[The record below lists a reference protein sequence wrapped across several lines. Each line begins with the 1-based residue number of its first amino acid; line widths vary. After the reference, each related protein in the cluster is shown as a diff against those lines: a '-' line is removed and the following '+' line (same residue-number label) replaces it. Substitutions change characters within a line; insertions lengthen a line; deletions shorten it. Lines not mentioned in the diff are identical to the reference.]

1 MMSRPPG
8 VLSETGLYHIIF
20 RGINYQNLFEEKQD
34 YYHNLIGIGEVRML
48 LNIILMICSLISV
61 SKGRRS

>member
-1 MMSRPPG
+1 MKIWYNSVQWERDIMSRPPG

-34 YYHNLIGIGEVRML
+34 YYHNIDDMFIDKR
-48 LNIILMICSLISV
+48 
-61 SKGRRS
+61 